1 MHIGVVSDRASLPL
15 FDKKTLF
22 IIELIHSLVLLDKA
36 IRKISKGQWE
46 YEKSWKDVLGMV
58 ADWGQL
64 AIKCDILSQ
73 LLSYNCQKDII
84 SDIKLTSMKSLK
96 LRLARKVVI

>member
-36 IRKISKGQWE
+36 IRKISKG
-46 YEKSWKDVLGMV
+46 V
-58 ADWGQL
+58 
-64 AIKCDILSQ
+64 
-73 LLSYNCQKDII
+73 II
-84 SDIKLTSMKSLK
+84 CGGS
-96 LRLARKVVI
+96 

>member
-1 MHIGVVSDRASLPL
+1 MGNGA
-15 FDKKTLF
+15 
-22 IIELIHSLVLLDKA
+22 A
-36 IRKISKGQWE
+36 Q
-46 YEKSWKDVLGMV
+46 
-58 ADWGQL
+58 GQL

-96 LRLARKVVI
+96 LRLARKVVV